1 MILKTLMRYGREWGE
16 MRAEMG
22 MGMSLGA
29 VSVQGREPRER
40 GRERRERDRGR
51 DGERSTRRRGA
62 ADRHVDEA

>member
-1 MILKTLMRYGREWGE
+1 
-16 MRAEMG
+16 MG

-29 VSVQGREPRER
+29 VSVQGQEPGER

-62 ADRHVDEA
+62 ADRHVDEEA